1 MTYDLQLAAMT
12 ARCTQMDPKE
22 YIPYLESL
30 KEIKDVIEFRRKIC
44 VDLKR
49 FDIAVKELSQGN

>member
-1 MTYDLQLAAMT
+1 MT